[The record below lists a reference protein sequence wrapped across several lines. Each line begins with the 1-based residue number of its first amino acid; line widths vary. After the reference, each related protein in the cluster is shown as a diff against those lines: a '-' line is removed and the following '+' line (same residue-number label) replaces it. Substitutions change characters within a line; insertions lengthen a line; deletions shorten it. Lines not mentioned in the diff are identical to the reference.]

1 VYAGVIT
8 LAVLAGV
15 NAQLLAG
22 VLMIVPRLRSQIDR
36 VQKLDALAAGARLVL
51 LSAAYFIFLD
61 AAVAIFA
68 SIISISVQYLFLR
81 RWVAD
86 SIVMNAP
93 AIQEDRTAM
102 LKIVRS
108 QAPNAVFYCLQG
120 QMTIW
125 LISLFGNTGNV
136 AEIGALS
143 RLGMIFSVIMAVMA
157 SIVLPSF
164 ARCQSPAQLKRRYF
178 QIVSGFVCLGLGLI
192 TLSLFFPNELLWVLG
207 GKYAHLKGEVVLMM
221 ILSASSSIIAAMWSL
236 NASKAWIKGSWLNI
250 PGTIAAQILL
260 LAMLDISTLRGV
272 LLFAIF
278 SLIPTLLL
286 NSMLS
291 YRGLSKEARLSAS
304 A

>member
-1 VYAGVIT
+1 
-8 LAVLAGV
+8 
-15 NAQLLAG
+15 
-22 VLMIVPRLRSQIDR
+22 
-36 VQKLDALAAGARLVL
+36 
-51 LSAAYFIFLD
+51 
-61 AAVAIFA
+61 
-68 SIISISVQYLFLR
+68 
-81 RWVAD
+81 
-86 SIVMNAP
+86 
-93 AIQEDRTAM
+93 
-102 LKIVRS
+102 
-108 QAPNAVFYCLQG
+108 
-120 QMTIW
+120 MTIW

-157 SIVLPSF
+157 SIVLPGF
-164 ARCQSPAQLKRRYF
+164 ARCQSPPQLKRRYF
-178 QIVSGFVCLGLGLI
+178 QIVAGFVCFGLGLI
-192 TLSLFFPNELLWVLG
+192 TLSLIFPSELLWILG